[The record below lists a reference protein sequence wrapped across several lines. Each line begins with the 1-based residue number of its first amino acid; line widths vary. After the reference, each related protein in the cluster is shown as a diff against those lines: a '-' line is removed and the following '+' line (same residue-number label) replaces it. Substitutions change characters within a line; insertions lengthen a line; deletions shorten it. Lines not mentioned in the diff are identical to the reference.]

1 LKIEAKSDKCSKAG
15 VRGKNEKRI
24 WNPERDMT
32 IKNRR
37 PLAVG
42 LIGHGAIGRAVA
54 RAIAEGRAGNVAL
67 KAILCRD
74 VHKHRENKSSSA
86 QVNWTFTDDAET
98 FFRIPFDLVVE
109 AAGQDALR
117 QYGTRVLDSGRHLLI
132 TSIGA
137 LTDDAFFG
145 RLVESAQKSDARIF
159 LISGAL
165 PAVDWM
171 GAAAL
176 AGACSA
182 AITQAKPAASWRGTP
197 AAEMIDLD
205 GLKRPTC
212 FFEGT
217 AREAASR
224 FPKSSNITAMLA
236 LATAGLDK
244 TKVKLVADPTRSEM
258 HTVIDF
264 RSEVGNLRVEWNGV
278 PSETNPKTSADVP
291 FTVIKAL
298 RNLTDTV
305 CHGL

>member
-1 LKIEAKSDKCSKAG
+1 
-15 VRGKNEKRI
+15 
-24 WNPERDMT
+24 MT
-32 IKNRR
+32 AQPRR

-42 LIGHGAIGRAVA
+42 MIGHGAIGRAVA
-54 RAIAEGRAGNVAL
+54 QAIAEGRAGNVVL
-67 KAILCRD
+67 KSVLCRD
-74 VHKHRENKSSSA
+74 VRKHRKNIPSSA
-86 QVNWTFTDDAET
+86 QANPNFTDEPDV
-98 FFRIPFDLVVE
+98 FFQAPFDLVVE
-109 AAGQDALR
+109 AAGQDSLR
-117 QYGTRVLDSGRHLLI
+117 LYGSRVLESGRHLFI

-137 LTDDAFFG
+137 LTDDVFLG
-145 RLVESAQKSDARIF
+145 RLVESAQKSDTRIF

-171 GAAAL
+171 AAAAL

-182 AITQAKPAASWRGTP
+182 AITQAKSAASWRGTP

-264 RSEVGNLRVEWNGV
+264 KSEVGNLRVEWNGV

-298 RNLTDTV
+298 RNLTGTV
-305 CHGL
+305 CYGL

>member
-1 LKIEAKSDKCSKAG
+1 
-15 VRGKNEKRI
+15 
-24 WNPERDMT
+24 MT
-32 IKNRR
+32 TQTRR

-42 LIGHGAIGRAVA
+42 LIGYGAIGRAVA
-54 RAIAEGRAGNVAL
+54 QAIAEGLAGNVVL

-74 VHKHRENKSSSA
+74 VHKHREEDPSSA
-86 QVNWTFTDDAET
+86 QVNSTFMDDPEK
-98 FFRIPFDLVVE
+98 FFDVLFDLVVE
-109 AAGQDALR
+109 AAGQDALG
-117 QYGTRVLDSGRHLLI
+117 QYGSRILDSGRHLLI
-132 TSIGA
+132 TSVGA
-137 LTDDAFFG
+137 LTEDAFLG
-145 RLVESAQKSDARIF
+145 RLVKSAEKSRSRIF

-165 PAVDWM
+165 PAVEWM
-171 GAAAL
+171 AAAAL

-305 CHGL
+305 CYGL

>member
-1 LKIEAKSDKCSKAG
+1 
-15 VRGKNEKRI
+15 
-24 WNPERDMT
+24 MT
-32 IKNRR
+32 TQTRR

-137 LTDDAFFG
+137 LTDNAFFG

-244 TKVKLVADPTRSEM
+244 TKVKLVADPTRMEM
-258 HTVIDF
+258 HTVIEF
-264 RSEVGNLRVEWNGV
+264 RSGVGNLRVEWNGV

-305 CHGL
+305 CYGL

>member
-1 LKIEAKSDKCSKAG
+1 
-15 VRGKNEKRI
+15 
-24 WNPERDMT
+24 MT
-32 IKNRR
+32 NQTRR

-54 RAIAEGRAGNVAL
+54 QAITEGRAGNVVL

-74 VHKHRENKSSSA
+74 VHKHREENPASA
-86 QVNWTFTDDAET
+86 HVNLTFTDDPEI
-98 FFRIPFDLVVE
+98 FFRTPVDLVVE

-117 QYGTRVLDSGRHLLI
+117 QYGSRILDSGRHLLI
-132 TSIGA
+132 TSVGA
-137 LTDDAFFG
+137 LTEDAFLG
-145 RLVESAQKSDARIF
+145 RLVKSAEKSRSRIF

-305 CHGL
+305 CYGL

>member
-1 LKIEAKSDKCSKAG
+1 MLKSRS
-15 VRGKNEKRI
+15 RGKNEKCI
-24 WNPERDMT
+24 WKREGYMRT
-32 IKNRR
+32 QNRP

-42 LIGHGAIGRAVA
+42 MIGHGAIGRAVA
-54 RAIAEGRAGNVAL
+54 GAIAEGRAGNVAL
-67 KAILCRD
+67 KAILRRD
-74 VHKHRENKSSSA
+74 LHKHRENKPSSA

-145 RLVESAQKSDARIF
+145 RLVESAQKSIARIF

-171 GAAAL
+171 AAAAL
-176 AGACSA
+176 TGACST
-182 AITQAKPAASWRGTP
+182 AITQAKPVASWRGTP
-197 AAEMIDLD
+197 AAEVVDLA
-205 GLKRPTC
+205 GLNQPTC

-264 RSEVGNLRVEWNGV
+264 RSEVGNLRVEWSGV
-278 PSETNPKTSADVP
+278 PLETNPKTSADVP

-305 CHGL
+305 CYGL